1 MLPIYSILYSF
12 AFILYLPVLL
22 IGGKLHRGFIQR
34 FGFLGQEL
42 TYRLSQKP
50 NIWFHAVSVGE
61 VLAIVALVDKIRA
74 EHPGRQVV
82 ISTVTKTGHAIAQ
95 KRFKKEDI
103 VVYAPL
109 DLGWSV
115 GQFIK
120 AVKPEMF
127 VVTETELWP
136 NLLNALARIDVPIVM
151 VNGRISDKS
160 FYRYRRFSFLFQG
173 VLRRFRGFCMQSA
186 KDADRIIELG
196 GLPKTVA
203 VVGSMKFDDVISGEP
218 VTKEQLGLPGDA
230 LVWVAGSTHL
240 GEEKIVLDVF
250 KKLKAKFNSLE
261 LIIAPRHIERTEEV
275 CSIVTQS
282 GYTARRFSSPR
293 SVPSSDEVIVVDT
306 IGNLKSLYRLAA
318 VVFVGKSLL
327 GSGGQNIIE
336 PAFFGKPVIV
346 GPNMQNFAEITD
358 VFLAA
363 RAIVQVQ
370 EAGELEDAVYRLLS
384 SAEARQA
391 LGERALMTIQKNQGA
406 TARTQK
412 VLSQVLNTTQ
422 FVRPS

>member
-1 MLPIYSILYSF
+1 MMTLYNILYF
-12 AFILYLPVLL
+12 LAFILYLPVLL
-22 IGGKLHRGFIQR
+22 IRGKLHAGFIQR

-74 EHPGRQVV
+74 EHPSRQIV
-82 ISTVTKTGHAIAQ
+82 ISTVTKTGYTIAQ

-103 VVYAPL
+103 VIYAPL

-120 AVKPEMF
+120 AVKPEIF
-127 VVTETELWP
+127 VVAETELWP
-136 NLLNALARIDVPIVM
+136 NILNALAKIDVPIVM

-203 VVGSMKFDDVISGEP
+203 VVGSMKFDDVIFGEP
-218 VTKEQLGLPGDA
+218 VTKEQLGLPCDA
-230 LVWVAGSTHL
+230 LVWVAGSTHP

-261 LIIAPRHIERTEEV
+261 LIIAPRHIERAEEV
-275 CSIVTQS
+275 CSIVAQ
-282 GYTARRFSSPR
+282 GGNTARRFSSPR
-293 SVPSSDEVIVVDT
+293 SGPARGEVTVVDT
-306 IGNLKSLYRLAA
+306 IGNLKSLYRLAE

-327 GSGGQNIIE
+327 GNGGQNIIE

-363 RAIVQVQ
+363 RAIVQIQ